1 MNDLS
6 TLEGVRAQMKDW
18 IWRGK
23 FGSTKNFNLE
33 IDGDRVKL
41 TFKTALHSYSI
52 VGRPIG
58 WASRSGSYLGCVVS
72 NRYSLP
78 GENWTRGNDLADGD
92 LSEET
97 WHRIMQDI
105 LSVELAAAAEE
116 RAPV

>member
-1 MNDLS
+1 MSDLS

-23 FGSTKNFNLE
+23 FGSTANFDLE

-52 VGRPIG
+52 VGRPAG
-58 WASRSGSYLGCVVS
+58 WLREGQSYLGCVYS
-72 NRYSLP
+72 NRHPDP
-78 GENWTRGNDLADGD
+78 GETWRRGNDLADGS

-97 WHRIMQDI
+97 WRRIMEDI
-105 LSVELAAAAEE
+105 LSVELAAAVEQEAI
-116 RAPV
+116 